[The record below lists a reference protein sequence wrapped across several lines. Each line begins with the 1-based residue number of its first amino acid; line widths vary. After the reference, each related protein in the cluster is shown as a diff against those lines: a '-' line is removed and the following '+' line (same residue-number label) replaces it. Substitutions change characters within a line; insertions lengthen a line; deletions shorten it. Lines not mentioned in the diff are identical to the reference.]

1 MKLAQILKEML
12 NEIGETTYQIS
23 GPKIV
28 SSNPNSNV
36 VKYFFTALPKKE
48 PKDANEPEDEQPE
61 DSKEEPKGTKYE
73 VVFESEF
80 LSGSDEHKWETEISF
95 DKIGEEEEEEEEEE
109 PYAFFG
115 SDEKYSETGEGLA
128 IPVLFTVAKAVRDF
142 IEKFKPEFLKYS
154 GSLSGKEASS
164 LSDPDKDKT
173 VTTVR
178 DRIYDKMVND
188 MIEDFPDYGFKREGY
203 TMDIFYKGE
212 LPVPGAHKIFK
223 YPKSKK

>member
-95 DKIGEEEEEEEEEE
+95 DKIGEEEEEEEEEGE
-109 PYAFFG
+109 ILEDNEMEEDMQNDIDEGG
-115 SDEKYSETGEGLA
+115 SF
-128 IPVLFTVAKAVRDF
+128 VTVCVS
-142 IEKFKPEFLKYS
+142 I
-154 GSLSGKEASS
+154 
-164 LSDPDKDKT
+164 
-173 VTTVR
+173 
-178 DRIYDKMVND
+178 
-188 MIEDFPDYGFKREGY
+188 
-203 TMDIFYKGE
+203 
-212 LPVPGAHKIFK
+212 
-223 YPKSKK
+223 

>member
-12 NEIGETTYQIS
+12 NEIGDTTYDIS

-28 SSNPNSNV
+28 SSSPNSNV
-36 VKYFFTALPKKE
+36 VKYFFTALPKEE
-48 PKDANEPEDEQPE
+48 PKDTNEPEGEQPE

-80 LSGSDEHKWETEISF
+80 LSGSDEHKWETTISF
-95 DKIGEEEEEEEEEE
+95 DKIGEEEEE

-142 IEKFKPEFLKYS
+142 IEKFKPEFLTYS
-154 GSLSGKEASS
+154 GSLSGKEMSA
-164 LSDPDKDKT
+164 LSDPDKKKNL
-173 VTTVR
+173 TTVR
-178 DRIYDKMVND
+178 DRIYDKMVNS
-188 MIEDFPDYGFKREGY
+188 MIEDFPDYGFERTGY
-203 TMDIFYKGE
+203 NMDIFYKGK
-212 LPVPGAHKIFK
+212 LPVPGAHRIFK
-223 YPKSKK
+223 YPKGKK